1 MRIAVVNLTSGGLSG
16 GYRKYLSRLM
26 PLLANDP
33 RITALSVFVPE
44 GAAAAVAAMKSGIDV
59 RTWPR
64 QPVGARFSM
73 LVRDVV
79 ACAPDVVFVP
89 TARHAEFANIPV
101 VVMVRNMEPLTV
113 PFGGNTW
120 AEGLK
125 NVARAWEA
133 RRACR
138 RAARV
143 IAVSGHVRD
152 FIVLRWQI
160 DRDRVGT
167 VYHGVDD
174 PGPAAPVAPPP
185 VSRTLFTAGSIR
197 PARGVEDMIRALP
210 LVDADVR
217 LVIAGQ
223 VDPGCAGYAEQ
234 LRRLCG
240 ELGVTSRVTFAGQ
253 LGSEDMAR
261 AFRRCAAFVMTS
273 RAEACPNTALEA
285 MSYGCAIVS
294 VDRAPMPEF
303 LGEAALYYPIAE
315 VRALAGHLRA
325 VLTNTAE
332 RDRLARAARR
342 RAAPFTWE
350 ATRERTIQELERA
363 RS

>member
-16 GYRKYLSRLM
+16 GYRKYLARLM
-26 PLLANDP
+26 PLLASDP
-33 RITALSVFVPE
+33 RVHALSVFVPE
-44 GAAAAVAAMKSGIDV
+44 GAAAGIERGIDV
-59 RTWPR
+59 RTWPKHAGR
-64 QPVGARFSM
+64 RFPS

-79 ACAPDVVFVP
+79 AGAPDVVFVP
-89 TARHAEFANIPV
+89 TARHAEFGNIPV
-101 VVMVRNMEPLTV
+101 VTMVRNMEPLTV

-120 AEGLK
+120 AEGMK

-143 IAVSGHVRD
+143 IAVSEHVRD
-152 FIVLRWQI
+152 FIVSRWQI

-167 VYHGVDD
+167 VYHGVDG
-174 PGPAAPVAPPP
+174 PGPADPVPDTVRP
-185 VSRTLFTAGSIR
+185 RTLFTAGSIR
-197 PARGVEDMIRALP
+197 PARGLEDVIRALP
-210 LVDADVR
+210 LMDPDVR
-217 LVIAGQ
+217 LLIAGHA
-223 VDPGCAGYAEQ
+223 DAGCAGYAEH

-240 ELGVTSRVTFAGQ
+240 DLGVTSRVTFAGQ
-253 LGSEDMAR
+253 LGPADMAE

-285 MSYGCAIVS
+285 MSSGCAIVS

-303 LGEAALYYPIAE
+303 FGEAALYYPVAE
-315 VRALAGHLRA
+315 IRALAQQLCA
-325 VLTNTAE
+325 VITSAAE
-332 RDRLARAARR
+332 RDRLAGAARR
-342 RAAPFTWE
+342 RAAGFTWE
-350 ATRERTIQELERA
+350 ATRDHTIQELERA

>member
-33 RITALSVFVPE
+33 RVTALSVFVPE
-44 GAAAAVAAMKSGIDV
+44 GAASAVAAMNSGIDV
-59 RTWPR
+59 RAWPR
-64 QPVGARFSM
+64 QHARGFRI

-79 ACAPDVVFVP
+79 ARAPDVVFIP
-89 TARHAEFANIPV
+89 TARHAEFGNIPV

-113 PFGGNTW
+113 PFGGTTW

-138 RAARV
+138 QAARV
-143 IAVSGHVRD
+143 IAVSDHVRD
-152 FIVLRWQI
+152 FIVSRWQI

-174 PGPAAPVAPPP
+174 PGPAAVTPAH

-197 PARGVEDMIRALP
+197 PARGAEDIIRALP

-223 VDPGCAGYAEQ
+223 VDAGCAGYAEQ
-234 LRRLCG
+234 LRRLCDD
-240 ELGVTSRVTFAGQ
+240 LGVTSRVTFAGQ
-253 LGSEDMAR
+253 LGSEDMAE

-315 VRALAGHLRA
+315 VRALAEHLRA
-325 VLTNTAE
+325 ILTNTAE
-332 RDRLARAARR
+332 HDRLARAARR
-342 RAAPFTWE
+342 RAAPFRWE
-350 ATRERTIQELERA
+350 ATRDRTIKELERA

>member
-16 GYRKYLSRLM
+16 GYRKYLARLM

-33 RITALSVFVPE
+33 RVHALTVFVPE
-44 GAAAAVAAMKSGIDV
+44 GAANDMDRGIDV

-64 QPVGARFSM
+64 HAGRQFPS

-79 ACAPDVVFVP
+79 AGAPDVVFVP
-89 TARHAEFANIPV
+89 TARHAEFANLPV
-101 VVMVRNMEPLTV
+101 VTMVRNMEPLTV
-113 PFGGNTW
+113 PFDGNTW

-143 IAVSGHVRD
+143 IAVSEHVRD
-152 FIVLRWQI
+152 FIVSRWQI
-160 DRDRVGT
+160 DRDRVGI
-167 VYHGVDD
+167 VYHGVDG
-174 PGPAAPVAPPP
+174 PGPAEAVPDTARP
-185 VSRTLFTAGSIR
+185 RILFTAGSIR
-197 PARGVEDMIRALP
+197 PARGLEDVIRALP
-210 LVDADVR
+210 LMDPEAR
-217 LVIAGQ
+217 LLIAGHA
-223 VDPGCAGYAEQ
+223 DSGCAGYAEH

-240 ELGVTSRVTFAGQ
+240 DLGVTSRVTFAGQ
-253 LGSEDMAR
+253 LGPADMAE
-261 AFRRCAAFVMTS
+261 AFRQCAAFVMTS

-285 MSYGCAIVS
+285 MSCGCAIVS

-303 LGEAALYYPIAE
+303 FGEAALYYPLADI
-315 VRALAGHLRA
+315 RALAQQLRA
-325 VLTNTAE
+325 VITSTAE
-332 RDRLARAARR
+332 HDRLAGAARR
-342 RAAPFTWE
+342 RAADFTWE
-350 ATRERTIQELERA
+350 ATRDRTIHELERA

>member
-33 RITALSVFVPE
+33 RVTALSVFVPE
-44 GAAAAVAAMKSGIDV
+44 GAAAEMDRGVDV

-64 QPVGARFSM
+64 QHAGARFTT

-89 TARHAEFANIPV
+89 TARHAKFGNIPV
-101 VVMVRNMEPLTV
+101 VAMVRNMEPLTV
-113 PFGGNTW
+113 PFDGNTW

-125 NVARAWEA
+125 NIARAWEA

-143 IAVSGHVRD
+143 IAVSEHVRD
-152 FIVLRWQI
+152 FIVSRWQI

-174 PGPAAPVAPPP
+174 PDPAASVTHAARP
-185 VSRTLFTAGSIR
+185 RTLFTAGSIR
-197 PARGVEDMIRALP
+197 PARGLEDIIRALP
-210 LVDADVR
+210 FVDRDVR
-217 LVIAGQ
+217 LLIAGQ
-223 VDPGCAGYAEQ
+223 VDDGCAGYADQ

-240 ELGVTSRVTFAGQ
+240 DLGVTSRVTFAGQ
-253 LGSEDMAR
+253 LGPADMAE
-261 AFRRCAAFVMTS
+261 AFRQCAAFVMTS

-285 MSYGCAIVS
+285 MSGGCAIVS

-303 LGEAALYYPIAE
+303 FGEAALYYPVAE
-315 VRALAGHLRA
+315 IHALAGQLRA
-325 VLTNTAE
+325 VITSTAE
-332 RDRLARAARR
+332 HDRLAGAARGRAAG
-342 RAAPFTWE
+342 FTWE
-350 ATRERTIQELERA
+350 ATRDRTIQELERA